1 MITQEPLPKNNSK
14 ILAILSPIFP
24 AKPRIDNMKNMAIK
38 IKTTPQILLRVSGE
52 RFKEGILDLFFW
64 LFFLFLAIYS

>member
-1 MITQEPLPKNNSK
+1 MITQEPLPKNSSK

-24 AKPRIDNMKNMAIK
+24 AKPRIDNMKNIAIK

-52 RFKEGILDLFFW
+52 RFKEGILDFF
-64 LFFLFLAIYS
+64 F